1 MSQKKKDYT
10 RPSYNKQPFV
20 DEETK
25 EEDINKE
32 ETPLVEE
39 EVKEDVK
46 EEEVKEDVKIE
57 EVKEDVKIEEPIAA
71 VAPVAVPTV
80 VKKGSP
86 TQDKI
91 VKEKSRVRKYLE

>member
-57 EVKEDVKIEEPIAA
+57 EP
-71 VAPVAVPTV
+71 VATVVPVAVPTV
-80 VKKGSP
+80 VKKSSP

-91 VKEKSRVRKYLE
+91 VKEKSRIRKYLE